1 MDIHHHDKLKRGR
14 NIIGSMHTTHSST
27 TTVRYGGQNRTVQG
41 NQYLILSPTSGS
53 YILPPSEHSTKEAR
67 ACPKMDGLVPRTGI
81 TLSRR

>member
-1 MDIHHHDKLKRGR
+1 MDEDHHQEHHQE
-14 NIIGSMHTTHSST
+14 NMHATVAQIT
-27 TTVRYGGQNRTVQG
+27 TTKLLLGMVWYGVVAV
-41 NQYLILSPTSGS
+41 YLILSPTSGW